1 MAKMSDDD
9 VIEVIRKALNPKE
22 QKITFDSSSDNVAEW
37 DSLAHLGIIVAL
49 DMVFD
54 KKVGKISE
62 MASAGSVKKIL
73 QLLKDNS
80 LI

>member
-1 MAKMSDDD
+1 MTKISDED
-9 VIEVIRKALNPKE
+9 ILEVIRKTLNPKE

-37 DSLAHLGIIVAL
+37 DSLGHLSIIVAL
-49 DMVFD
+49 DKVFG
-54 KKVGKISE
+54 KKVGQISE

-73 QLLKDNS
+73 QLLRDNS